1 MFQPPKYESPHYHLY
16 ILHISIF
23 CVKSTCFWFR
33 QNTWCDV
40 GVTLTTLVCRG
51 SCFQPWSPTRVP
63 MLWMRCWRLWGLP
76 APFLAR
82 IFRRRRMER
91 CSTSKEPPVHLRW
104 QKIGHLFIYRQFE
117 NKLNFRL
124 PGLIT
129 REERFWGTVLGETR
143 LLVAIHEGFQP
154 GW

>member
-1 MFQPPKYESPHYHLY
+1 MFQPPKYESPRYHLY

-40 GVTLTTLVCRG
+40 NDV
-51 SCFQPWSPTRVP
+51 
-63 MLWMRCWRLWGLP
+63 GLP
-76 APFLAR
+76 RKLLPALVADSGADALDAVLAALGAACSISREDFPAPEDGKMLHVQRAA
-82 IFRRRRMER
+82 
-91 CSTSKEPPVHLRW
+91 SPSKMAKNRSS
-104 QKIGHLFIYRQFE
+104 IIIYSYIYRQFKK
-117 NKLNFRL
+117 NLNFRL

-143 LLVAIHEGFQP
+143 LVVAIHEGFQP
-154 GW
+154 G